1 MKIETI
7 KNNEMLTDLVVD
19 RCWEILKS
27 QYRKH
32 YKLQDSVLGQKL
44 MFKEKK
50 EELVQILINES
61 YHLLFVSN
69 ASGTKN
75 EISYLLYRKIKYH
88 VKIQICNILQIL

>member
-1 MKIETI
+1 MEIEKI

-27 QYRKH
+27 QYRKR

-50 EELVQILINES
+50 EEPVQILINES
-61 YHLLFVSN
+61 YHLLVVSN
-69 ASGTKN
+69 TSGTKN
-75 EISYLLYRKIKYH
+75 EINYLLYRKIKYH
-88 VKIQICNILQIL
+88 VKNQICNILQIL